1 MSKTN
6 KTNKTS
12 NELRVDLYL
21 SGVTARNVVS
31 VMNIDSGTVQRAL
44 QCKGVTTRQSGR
56 TSTLSK
62 VEILLVLEQSRKGAS
77 AADLAKQFNCSI
89 QTIYG
94 IRHRN
99 KPKAKQ

>member
-6 KTNKTS
+6 STHD
-12 NELRVDLYL
+12 ELAVKLYL

-44 QCKGVTTRQSGR
+44 QCRGVTTRQPGR

-62 VEILLVLEQSRKGAS
+62 VEILLVLEQSRKGVSAS
-77 AADLAKQFNCSI
+77 DLAKQFNCSM

-99 KPKAKQ
+99 KPKGIQ